1 MSNQKNCKM
10 KRFVYAAMLLL
21 GLSMISVSCSTSPEA
36 QAKEDAKVMN
46 RALEKNDA
54 DAMRK
59 AERTMKKHLNK
70 YSNNREKYFR
80 YADTYKDN
88 LK

>member
-1 MSNQKNCKM
+1 M
-10 KRFVYAAMLLL
+10 KKTLYAVMLLFGL
-21 GLSMISVSCSTSPEA
+21 GMISVSCSTSPEV
-36 QAKEDAKVMN
+36 QAKKDAKVMN

-54 DAMRK
+54 NAMRK

-88 LK
+88 LE

>member
-1 MSNQKNCKM
+1 M
-10 KRFVYAAMLLL
+10 KKTLYAVMLLFGL
-21 GLSMISVSCSTSPEA
+21 GMISVSCSTSPEV
-36 QAKEDAKVMN
+36 QAKKDAKVMN

-54 DAMRK
+54 NAMRK

-70 YSNNREKYFR
+70 YSNNRDKYFR

>member
-1 MSNQKNCKM
+1 M
-10 KRFVYAAMLLL
+10 KKTLYTVMLLFGL
-21 GLSMISVSCSTSPEA
+21 GMISVSCSTSPEV
-36 QAKEDAKVMN
+36 QAKKDAKVMN

-54 DAMRK
+54 NAMRK

>member
-1 MSNQKNCKM
+1 MSNQKNCKI

-46 RALEKNDA
+46 RALEK
-54 DAMRK
+54 K
-59 AERTMKKHLNK
+59 
-70 YSNNREKYFR
+70 
-80 YADTYKDN
+80 
-88 LK
+88 

>member
-1 MSNQKNCKM
+1 
-10 KRFVYAAMLLL
+10 
-21 GLSMISVSCSTSPEA
+21 
-36 QAKEDAKVMN
+36 MN

-54 DAMRK
+54 NAMRK

>member
-1 MSNQKNCKM
+1 M
-10 KRFVYAAMLLL
+10 KKFIYSAILLL
-21 GLSMISVSCSTSPEA
+21 VLGIVNNSCSSSPEA
-36 QAKEDAKVMN
+36 QAKKDAKSMN
-46 RALEKNDA
+46 KALEKNDA

-59 AERTMKKHLNK
+59 AERTMEKHLNK
-70 YSNNREKYFR
+70 YSNNMDKYFR

>member
-1 MSNQKNCKM
+1 M
-10 KRFVYAAMLLL
+10 KKTLYAVMLLFGL
-21 GLSMISVSCSTSPEA
+21 GMISVSCSTSPEV
-36 QAKEDAKVMN
+36 QAKKDAKVMN

-54 DAMRK
+54 NAMRK

>member
-1 MSNQKNCKM
+1 M
-10 KRFVYAAMLLL
+10 KKTLYAVMLLFGL
-21 GLSMISVSCSTSPEA
+21 GMISVSCSTSPEL
-36 QAKEDAKVMN
+36 QAKKDAKVMN

-54 DAMRK
+54 NAMRK

>member
-1 MSNQKNCKM
+1 M
-10 KRFVYAAMLLL
+10 KKTLYAVMLLFGL
-21 GLSMISVSCSTSPEA
+21 GMISVSCSTSQEV
-36 QAKEDAKVMN
+36 QAKKDAKVMN

-54 DAMRK
+54 NAMRK

>member
-1 MSNQKNCKM
+1 M
-10 KRFVYAAMLLL
+10 KKTLYAVMLLFGL
-21 GLSMISVSCSTSPEA
+21 GMISVSCSTSPEV
-36 QAKEDAKVMN
+36 QAKKDAKVIN

-54 DAMRK
+54 NAMRK

>member
-1 MSNQKNCKM
+1 M
-10 KRFVYAAMLLL
+10 KKTLYAVMLLFGL
-21 GLSMISVSCSTSPEA
+21 GMISVSCSTSPEV
-36 QAKEDAKVMN
+36 QAKKDAKVMN

-54 DAMRK
+54 NAMRK

-80 YADTYKDN
+80 YVDTYKDN